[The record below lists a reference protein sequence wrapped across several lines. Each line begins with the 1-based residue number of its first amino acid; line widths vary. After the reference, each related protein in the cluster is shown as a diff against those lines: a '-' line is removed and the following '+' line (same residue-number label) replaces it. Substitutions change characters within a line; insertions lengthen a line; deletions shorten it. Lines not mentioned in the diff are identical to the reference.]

1 MPPTESEGDMNGLG
15 VSESGRQSQRRAGKR
30 SAPRRAAPSRVE
42 HFLVRLP
49 AEIDWSE
56 LDGARAVLEG
66 DEGTG
71 DAAGRWRLQ
80 APKGGA
86 RWTLQLERRG
96 KRPGG
101 VPASTRFVYCACLDE
116 ASEEEM
122 FIDMD
127 GEAWLCAAETAVDG
141 MPDGATAWGN
151 APSTNAVDDG
161 NDDVPLE
168 RWMPRSQPVPG
179 GAAAAVEP
187 RIETRLPDGERE
199 RYRETR
205 ARDQELL
212 EEKRAATTVSIPAAS
227 MEESIHTEATP
238 APSSSAAPA
247 TTAIVVAFDAAQHLR
262 SKYVARYGAKRKKYT
277 RKILK
282 RPHKYLAVAGGV
294 PVADA
299 RRHKILQL
307 QLPRDDAGS
316 PDKRHRRHR
325 HRSAAEAAR

>member
-1 MPPTESEGDMNGLG
+1 MNGLE

-30 SAPRRAAPSRVE
+30 SAALRVE

-66 DEGTG
+66 GEGAA
-71 DAAGRWRLQ
+71 DAGSRWRLQ

-86 RWTLQLERRG
+86 CWTLQLGRG
-96 KRPGG
+96 GKPSGG
-101 VPASTRFVYCACLDE
+101 APASTRFVYCACLDE

-141 MPDGATAWGN
+141 MPDGAAAWGD
-151 APSTNAVDDG
+151 APSTKVVDDG

-168 RWMPRSQPVPG
+168 RWIPRPQPVPG

-199 RYRETR
+199 RYHETR

-212 EEKRAATTVSIPAAS
+212 EETRAATTVSIPAAS
-227 MEESIHTEATP
+227 MEESTHTEATP
-238 APSSSAAPA
+238 APSSSTAPS
-247 TTAIVVAFDAAQHLR
+247 TTAIVVAFDPAQHLR
-262 SKYVARYGAKRKKYT
+262 SKYVARYGARRKKYT

-282 RPHKYLAVAGGV
+282 RPHKYLAVTGGV

-316 PDKRHRRHR
+316 SHKRQKHHR
-325 HRSAAEAAR
+325 HRSAADDAR